1 MADELPEVYDG
12 FSVGGVC
19 FACKQETTILSM
31 WVCADQD
38 YVDQDLT
45 FRLSSRSGISC
56 ALLDRAIGS
65 GADQADTQSL
75 SKQTN
80 SLGVDWCA
88 GEWERAETGVRAGPF
103 SCGNDLERA
112 SRRFATSG
120 VEVYIMFGAVKKL
133 DVRADV
139 RSQAIVALPTHV
151 RMVDSTWQRVVRRQ
165 TSLDFV

>member
-1 MADELPEVYDG
+1 MSDPENDLRLMADELPEVYAG

-56 ALLDRAIGS
+56 ALVNRAIGS
-65 GADQADTQSL
+65 GADQVDTQSL

-80 SLGVDWCA
+80 SLGVDWCT
-88 GEWERAETGVRAGPF
+88 GEWERAETGVREG
-103 SCGNDLERA
+103 L
-112 SRRFATSG
+112 
-120 VEVYIMFGAVKKL
+120 L
-133 DVRADV
+133 
-139 RSQAIVALPTHV
+139 Q
-151 RMVDSTWQRVVRRQ
+151 
-165 TSLDFV
+165 